1 MRVKRFLIWFSSFLL
16 LLSGLKPNDSFSDSI
31 VSKNKRHKHKVCLI
45 LTGGAARGYC
55 HVGVLSVL
63 EEYKVP
69 IDFIIGVS
77 MGSIVGGYYSHGYS
91 INQMLEIARSFKLM
105 SLIDINKPFT
115 GFLSGEKLEK
125 FFIKY
130 VDSTDI
136 KDLKKKLY
144 ITATDLKTQKM
155 VVFDH
160 GPLYIAMRASSA
172 IPGVFDPVEYKG
184 MLLVDGG
191 VLTNYPINLAKKLG
205 ADIIIVSNVSVTTTM
220 PRSKMLDMIIRV
232 GNNFIEKN
240 IDKLR
245 EQPINRNL
253 NLKSILARTMLLIEE
268 NQHISKDVNLENIDF
283 MIEPVSDQIKPFD
296 FYKVEEGFEL
306 GRTATLKIID
316 KIVERLQK

>member
-1 MRVKRFLIWFSSFLL
+1 
-16 LLSGLKPNDSFSDSI
+16 D
-31 VSKNKRHKHKVCLI
+31 
-45 LTGGAARGYC
+45 Y
-55 HVGVLSVL
+55 
-63 EEYKVP
+63 
-69 IDFIIGVS
+69 
-77 MGSIVGGYYSHGYS
+77 
-91 INQMLEIARSFKLM
+91 
-105 SLIDINKPFT
+105 
-115 GFLSGEKLEK
+115 
-125 FFIKY
+125 
-130 VDSTDI
+130 TDI

-191 VLTNYPINLAKKLG
+191 VLTNYPIDLAKKLG

-232 GNNFIEKN
+232 GNSFIEKN

-245 EQPINRNL
+245 EQPINRDL
-253 NLKSILARTMLLIEE
+253 NLKSILVRTILLIEE
-268 NQHISKDVNLENIDF
+268 NQHICKDVNLKNIDF